1 MDVRDRSD
9 VSSGYGKRRTKED
22 RYYERILEDYRRRP
36 FENRKGEPISVFAK
50 DFDDIK
56 IIKEMKTD
64 SEDGLNRTRA
74 TIEEDVEEEP
84 SKFADRTVRRGR
96 RLTVG

>member
-1 MDVRDRSD
+1 M
-9 VSSGYGKRRTKED
+9 
-22 RYYERILEDYRRRP
+22 
-36 FENRKGEPISVFAK
+36 FAK

-56 IIKEMKTD
+56 IIKETKTD

-84 SKFADRTVRRGR
+84 SKLSDRTVRRGR